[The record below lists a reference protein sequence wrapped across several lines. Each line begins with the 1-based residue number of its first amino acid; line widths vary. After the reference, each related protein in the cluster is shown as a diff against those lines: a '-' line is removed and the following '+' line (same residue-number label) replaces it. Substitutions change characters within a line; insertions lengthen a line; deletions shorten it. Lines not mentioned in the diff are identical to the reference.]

1 MALYKKDEEA
11 GVGFFLQ
18 DVTTV
23 LQEAR
28 VFNESPISPRKC
40 RILLTKIIYLLYA
53 GETFGTQEATTLF
66 FGVTKLFQHKDP
78 ALRQMVYLVIKEL
91 SKIADDVIMV
101 TSSIMKDMQPNL
113 EVVYRPNAIRA
124 LCRVIDGSMIQGVER
139 FFKSAIVDKSVP
151 ISSAA
156 LVSSYHLSPVARDVI
171 KRWANE
177 ANEGIVAKTS
187 SATMGAPPSGYQ
199 SAPSSSYITQYH
211 ALGLLYI
218 IRQQDR
224 MAVSKLIQQLSGA
237 GRGGTSSLRS
247 PHAICMLIRFA
258 AKVMDEDPNLH
269 RQMYE
274 VLEGLLRHKSD
285 MVNYEAA
292 RTICEMRSVSSSELA
307 RPIQVLTAFLA
318 STKSTLKFAAIRT
331 LSRLAQVHP
340 GPVSA
345 CNLDMEKLINDD
357 NRSVATY
364 AITTLLKTGNEAS
377 VDRLMKQ
384 ISSFMG
390 EISDEFKVIVVNA
403 IRSLC
408 LKFPAKQSV
417 MLTFLSGVLRDEGG
431 YDFKR
436 AVVEAIFDMIKFIGD
451 SKEAALAQLCEFI
464 EDCEFTK
471 LSVRILHL
479 LGVEGPKA
487 PQPTK
492 YIRYIYNRVVL
503 ENAIVRAAAVSSLAK
518 FGVNVADTTVKT
530 SIRVLLRRC
539 LDDVDDEV
547 RDRAALYLKVLD
559 EDLLAE
565 AFVRDESTF
574 SIAALEDQLAT
585 YISQP
590 AGLDSPFDVGAVP
603 RISREQAREEALRS
617 RKEMP
622 IGDASAAQAH
632 IGTSDAI
639 APAATAAESQS
650 LYAQQLAEVP
660 ELASYGKVLK
670 SSSKP
675 IELSESETEYV
686 VTAVKHVFSEHIV
699 FQFNIRNTLQDT
711 ILENVSVI
719 MTATTETHLVEDFII
734 PIDKLDATTPAV
746 VYVSFSRAS
755 ATDFAMASFSCS
767 LKFVSKEVDPSSG
780 EPEEEGYEDEYQVEE
795 IELGAG
801 DYIVPSYATFKS
813 EWERLSTGAT
823 ATETF
828 ALSALESLKAACDTL
843 IEILNMEPLGGT
855 EIPTSSSVHT
865 LTLSGLVC
873 GGGGPVL
880 ARSRMTFSSGNGVTM
895 ELSVRAEK
903 EEACALSTMP
913 VRKRILIEPSE
924 SDSSSPQRQYEQPK
938 DWEEQSMLQIGTLAP
953 IESESLVLVSPSFQE
968 LPLAHA
974 RVSASALSAPQPS
987 QTLIIKAQDPSAI
1000 RSPESEVF
1008 VQTVGRS
1015 SNCHLSL
1022 LDPRV
1027 SAIHCRL
1034 STLCLDSGEA
1044 FVRLQDVSMNGTVLN
1059 DDRLIHNHSV
1069 LLNDGDVVAFASHRF
1084 VFRQLVGALSMSS
1097 ADLIYAQQG
1106 DYVIYNRVLGQG
1118 SFATV
1123 HLAYNTVLRRQCA
1136 CKIIDRKKI
1145 NASNQATL
1153 QREHVMLARIDHPN
1167 ISRFWDLYDTPK
1179 QSLAFIELVNGGD
1192 LFDYLIRRGTL
1203 DRVEVKVI
1211 AYQLFKALEYLHC
1224 TAKIAHRDLKL
1235 ENVLVDGDGPCP
1247 RIVLADFGTARPS
1260 GQLAGTLCG
1269 TCTYMAPEVLSSLSR
1284 NIAYDGQLQDC
1295 WGAGLMLFMLAS
1307 GEHPFDVPDKAATH
1321 AQDNSSFC
1329 AFLNDVVPEPSGQA
1343 YLARARRGQINFT
1356 SAVWQR
1362 HDPDIID
1369 LVKQLLCVDP
1379 ESRSS
1384 IAQALEH
1391 TWFVKSRSELEAI
1404 YDRLA
1409 CCQPAGHRA
1418 SILVQPTCLERS
1430 TGIGDH
1436 TYRPAER
1443 EQARLLGGSARAIWE
1458 GGQDPA
1464 DLLSG
1469 HHLVSHAVYSSS
1481 TASTGRDCLC
1491 RLTSLVRIQSCLT
1504 RFVTR

>member
-1 MALYKKDEEA
+1 MARVVEPSSRRSPADRVQERTSRQKADDMALYKKDEEA

-28 VFNESPISPRKC
+28 
-40 RILLTKIIYLLYA
+40 IIYLLYA

-1008 VQTVGRS
+1008 VQTAINSDNLRNFKGA
-1015 SNCHLSL
+1015 
-1022 LDPRV
+1022 
-1027 SAIHCRL
+1027 SAEIREQ
-1034 STLCLDSGEA
+1034 LCLDSGEA

-1106 DYVIYNRVLGQG
+1106 DYVIYNRVLGQ
-1118 SFATV
+1118 
-1123 HLAYNTVLRRQCA
+1123 Q
-1136 CKIIDRKKI
+1136 
-1145 NASNQATL
+1145 
-1153 QREHVMLARIDHPN
+1153 PN

-1211 AYQLFKALEYLHC
+1211 AYQLFKALEYLHY
-1224 TAKIAHRDLKL
+1224 LKL

-1284 NIAYDGQLQDC
+1284 NIGRSVCTYDGQLQDC

-1409 CCQPAGHRA
+1409 CCQRVRHVRGQ
-1418 SILVQPTCLERS
+1418 LQ
-1430 TGIGDH
+1430 
-1436 TYRPAER
+1436 AE
-1443 EQARLLGGSARAIWE
+1443 
-1458 GGQDPA
+1458 
-1464 DLLSG
+1464 
-1469 HHLVSHAVYSSS
+1469 
-1481 TASTGRDCLC
+1481 T
-1491 RLTSLVRIQSCLT
+1491 
-1504 RFVTR
+1504 